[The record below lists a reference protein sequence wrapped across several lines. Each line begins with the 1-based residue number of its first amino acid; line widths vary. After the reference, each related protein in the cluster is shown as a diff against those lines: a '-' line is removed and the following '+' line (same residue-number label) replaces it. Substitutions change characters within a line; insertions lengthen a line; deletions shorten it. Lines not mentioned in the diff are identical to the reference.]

1 MGVKRPKAEVK
12 TQPNQEE
19 KTVRQKIDYGKIMA
33 LHNAGW
39 NNAKIADEM
48 DMTKE
53 SVAVAICNYKK
64 KLKERGNGQ

>member
-1 MGVKRPKAEVK
+1 MGVKKTKATAKAESK
-12 TQPNQEE
+12 PEE
-19 KTVRQKIDYGKIMA
+19 KPVRRKIDYGKIMA

-53 SVAVAICNYKK
+53 SVAVAICNYRKR
-64 KLKERGNGQ
+64 LKERGNE